1 MIGAL
6 IDQWG
11 ARNVGIAM
19 LVLALVI
26 LVIAAIIAY
35 EAFTRG
41 MGILALDR
49 AQSAAL
55 ANDRQAAVAHG
66 REALAWM
73 PAEPAAGVIAVD
85 LSDATAKDHLTRLE
99 LRVPMK
105 QRPQVAALAALHQVH
120 HGGTPAN
127 AVSGGDQA
135 VIAHLVKLA
144 QGGLPPPLTLPDSE
158 PAQAPLLAYVAQARL
173 RAAWATDD
181 REAIRATAGELR
193 LLMPNHPEI
202 RGVEAVLMA
211 LSPSVP
217 DTALA
222 PHLNLIPRGTRR
234 DLIVLRLAVLAPER
248 AKVLQPLLPAT
259 GAGK

>member
-26 LVIAAIIAY
+26 LVIAGTIAY
-35 EAFTRG
+35 EALNRG
-41 MGILALDR
+41 LGILALDR
-49 AQSAAL
+49 AQAAAL
-55 ANDRQAAVAHG
+55 GNDRQATVAHG
-66 REALAWM
+66 REAQSWL
-73 PAEPAAGVIAVD
+73 PTEPAAGVIAVD
-85 LSDATAKDHLTRLE
+85 LSDPAAKDQLARLE

-105 QRPQVAALAALHQVH
+105 DRPRVAALAALHQVH
-120 HGGTPAN
+120 HGGKPAN
-127 AVSGGDQA
+127 TLSGGDQA
-135 VIAHLVKLA
+135 VISHLVKLA
-144 QGGLPPPLTLPDSE
+144 QGGAPPAFTLPDAD
-158 PAQAPLLAYVAQARL
+158 PPLAPLLAYVAQARL

-181 REAIRATAGELR
+181 REAIRSAAGELR
-193 LLMPNHPEI
+193 LVMPTHPDI

-211 LSPSVP
+211 LSPSIP

-222 PHLNLIPRGTRR
+222 PYLQQLPRGARR
-234 DLIVLRLAVLAPER
+234 DLILLRLAVLAPER
-248 AKVLQPLLPAT
+248 ATVLKPLLPVP

>member
-1 MIGAL
+1 MIGPL

-26 LVIAAIIAY
+26 LVIAAVIAY
-35 EAFTRG
+35 EALTRG

-55 ANDRQAAVAHG
+55 GNDRRAAVAHG
-66 REALAWM
+66 REALSWM

-85 LSDATAKDHLTRLE
+85 LSDAAAKDQLAKLE

-127 AVSGGDQA
+127 ALTGGDQA

-144 QGGLPPPLTLPDSE
+144 QGGVPPALTLPDAD
-158 PAQAPLLAYVAQARL
+158 PAQAPLLAYAAQARM

-181 REAIRATAGELR
+181 REAIRAAAGDLR
-193 LLMPNHPEI
+193 LQMPNHPDMK
-202 RGVEAVLMA
+202 GVEAVLMA
-211 LSPSVP
+211 LSPSVT
-217 DTALA
+217 DAALA
-222 PHLNLIPRGTRR
+222 PQLNQIPRGARR

-248 AKVLQPLLPAT
+248 AKVLQPLLPA
-259 GAGK
+259 GVGK